1 MQSKEGNVVIP
12 KIIHY
17 CWFGG
22 KQLPDE
28 YKKNIA
34 SWRKYCP
41 EYEIR
46 EWNESNF
53 DVNCCAYIKE
63 AYKAKKW
70 AFVSDYAR
78 FWILYRYG
86 GIYFDTDVE
95 MIKPIDGLISK
106 GGFIGTEIESKN
118 GFNLAVAPGLGM
130 AANPGLGL
138 FAELLDMY
146 NDTHFIKSDGSI
158 NKTTVVEYMTKQLY
172 SHGYIA
178 NNSIQKIC
186 GIYVYPP
193 EYFSPMNQFTG
204 EIKIT
209 DNTYTIHHY
218 SGSWLDWE
226 NRLYHKV
233 NRSLKNRKILN
244 LLWNFI
250 SLPLRIEG
258 KIRVFGIR
266 NTLSMIKKR
275 IHK

>member
-1 MQSKEGNVVIP
+1 MIP

-78 FWILYRYG
+78 FWILYKYG
-86 GIYFDTDVE
+86 GVYFDTDVE
-95 MIKPIDGLISK
+95 IIRNIDDLISK

-118 GFNLAVAPGLGM
+118 GFNLAVAPGLGMAANPGLGM

-186 GIYVYPP
+186 GIYVYTP